1 MSDLNLSYDYQAL
14 DYQGLGQ
21 MCGEGSHPVCQAQG
35 GLGHHHYN
43 RPDLDNGL
51 YFACAC
57 GCHVH
62 PLPVT
67 RTPILVIG
75 SDGTHTWR

>member
-1 MSDLNLSYDYQAL
+1 MDIP
-14 DYQGLGQ
+14 DYQGCGQ

-51 YFACAC
+51 LFACAC
-57 GCHVH
+57 GCHYV
-62 PLPVT
+62 PPYRGRV
-67 RTPILVIG
+67 PILVIEPDG
-75 SDGTHTWR
+75 SHTWR